1 MLAEI
6 WITDWFWMMFEVA
19 DCGSDCGSDCGC
31 SVVLMQV
38 RVRRKAHLLDSRSS
52 SRR

>member
-6 WITDWFWMMFEVA
+6 WITGWFWMIFELL
-19 DCGSDCGSDCGC
+19 DCGSDCGC

-38 RVRRKAHLLDSRSS
+38 RVREKAHLLDPRSS